1 MTGMG
6 TSRHGGGVEF
16 WGGVTRAKARAW
28 MPEPRACRARA
39 ERRRRGAE
47 RPPQGSTRP
56 PRRSRA
62 RGAVWL
68 ALALWALGATGCAHV
83 AAYQREYLAD
93 RIMDPAAMRR
103 EMQSERKMLSTREGA
118 TGGALG
124 AGGGCACN

>member
-1 MTGMG
+1 L
-6 TSRHGGGVEF
+6 
-16 WGGVTRAKARAW
+16 AAR
-28 MPEPRACRARA
+28 R
-39 ERRRRGAE
+39 
-47 RPPQGSTRP
+47 
-56 PRRSRA
+56 
-62 RGAVWL
+62 AVWL
-68 ALALWALGATGCAHV
+68 VLASLWALGATGCAHV

>member
-1 MTGMG
+1 M
-6 TSRHGGGVEF
+6 HGVS
-16 WGGVTRAKARAW
+16 V
-28 MPEPRACRARA
+28 
-39 ERRRRGAE
+39 
-47 RPPQGSTRP
+47 RPPSRSKAP
-56 PRRSRA
+56 SRRA
-62 RGAVWL
+62 AMIGWL
-68 ALALWALGATGCAHV
+68 LAAMGLVVGITGCAHV

>member
-1 MTGMG
+1 MRSRLG
-6 TSRHGGGVEF
+6 TMKSPGV
-16 WGGVTRAKARAW
+16 A
-28 MPEPRACRARA
+28 M
-39 ERRRRGAE
+39 RRRGG
-47 RPPQGSTRP
+47 RPPQASVRP
-56 PRRSRA
+56 PSRSKA
-62 RGAVWL
+62 RVLRGLILWGL
-68 ALALWALGATGCAHV
+68 AAMGLLAGATGCAHV

>member
-1 MTGMG
+1 MQGLTV
-6 TSRHGGGVEF
+6 TSR
-16 WGGVTRAKARAW
+16 
-28 MPEPRACRARA
+28 
-39 ERRRRGAE
+39 RGTE

-62 RGAVWL
+62 PSRWATAIGWVLAAMGLVVGAP
-68 ALALWALGATGCAHV
+68 GCAHV